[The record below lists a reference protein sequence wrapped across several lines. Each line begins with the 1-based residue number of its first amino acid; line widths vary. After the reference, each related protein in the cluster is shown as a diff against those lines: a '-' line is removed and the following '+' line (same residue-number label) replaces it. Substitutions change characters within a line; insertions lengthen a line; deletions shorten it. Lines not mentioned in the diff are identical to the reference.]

1 MTSYTI
7 LINRNHPLPKD
18 FLPDFLTEPVIPF
31 SAPPNDQKRLLQ
43 KEAALAVTLLF
54 DQAASEGI
62 GLIGISGYRSYSRQ
76 KELYENAIQR
86 GCAAV
91 APPGASEHQS
101 GLALDVSCS
110 AIGLEL
116 ENTFADT
123 REGKWL
129 TKHAPLYGFILRY
142 PKDKEHITGYPWEP
156 WHIRYVGKSLSLYC
170 SLTNLT
176 LEEYYSQLKH

>member
-76 KELYENAIQR
+76 KELYENAIQSS
-86 GCAAV
+86 CA
-91 APPGASEHQS
+91 
-101 GLALDVSCS
+101 